1 MLAPIESILRTSYT
15 VTRKLV
21 WDLYARAKQMFGFD
35 VTELWMFYADL
46 KTLKCIVFIWMQMCL
61 YHVIF
66 GISILDLVGSFFF
79 FLSPGEQVIIFF
91 IHFCWVPHWRTS
103 VAPTVLVGDWPQLTP
118 LLWDASMGV
127 LARTSDDLL
136 ESAMCTCVRMWLQF
150 LRGIGVYRECTIFC
164 STDFY

>member
-91 IHFCWVPHWRTS
+91 YPFLLSASLANECC
-103 VAPTVLVGDWPQLTP
+103 ANGVGGGLTP
-118 LLWDASMGV
+118 AHPLI
-127 LARTSDDLL
+127 
-136 ESAMCTCVRMWLQF
+136 VRRLHRCIGKNNWWFTGECHVYLCADVIAVSEGH
-150 LRGIGVYRECTIFC
+150 RGI
-164 STDFY
+164 